1 VFDERWITLFVFIAA
16 LGVLLRIPA
25 LAALGVI
32 GVCLASSTAWLQ
44 RRALRGIAYERRFN
58 ETRLFVGETVTVS
71 GHVFNRGRLP
81 AISVQI
87 DDNAPKGFR
96 RAEQAG
102 PLERE
107 SPEPSDW
114 RAPAPADEEE
124 DEELAVPMS
133 QLLALKPGE
142 HTSRSVALRATRRG
156 YFAFGQPRL
165 RAFDLLGM
173 SLAERADPS
182 RDALIVY
189 PQIFPLDKLGIPTRD
204 PFGAMPAMRR
214 LIEDPSLVMG
224 SRDYQY
230 GDSFRQI
237 HWKASAHMSRL
248 QTRVCEHTSDPTAMI
263 LLNVTTLRHDWHG
276 TDVVRFEWAL
286 SVAGSVATWADG
298 IGCTV
303 GLSSNGCAPNMPEAI
318 RVKPR
323 RSPRQLSQ
331 LMESLA
337 VLASFTALHFDLFV
351 LTEQRH
357 LPFGATMIV
366 ITPLL
371 TPELEISLQ
380 RLHTLGKRIILISV
394 DYSAAGLDR
403 LPFLAYHVPPP
414 TDLAF
419 RREAAISLSTSS

>member
-1 VFDERWITLFVFIAA
+1 VFIAA

-32 GVCLASSTAWLQ
+32 GVCLASATAWLQ

-71 GHVFNRGRLP
+71 GHVFNRSRLP

-87 DDNAPKGFR
+87 DDSAPKGFL
-96 RAEQAG
+96 RADRADRADR
-102 PLERE
+102 PERAA
-107 SPEPSDW
+107 PEPADW

-124 DEELAVPMS
+124 DEDLAVPMS

-142 HTSRSVALRATRRG
+142 HTSRSVTLRATRRG
-156 YFAFGQPRL
+156 YFAFGPPRL

-189 PQIFPLDKLGIPTRD
+189 PQVFPLDKLGIPTRD

-248 QTRVCEHTSDPTAMI
+248 QTRGCEHTSDPTVMI
-263 LLNVTTLRHDWHG
+263 LLNVTTLKHDWHG
-276 TDVVRFEWAL
+276 TDVERFEWAL

-371 TPELEISLQ
+371 TPALEASLQ

-394 DYSAAGLDR
+394 DRAAGGLDR

-414 TDLAF
+414 ADLAY
-419 RREAAISLSTSS
+419 RREAGITLSTPA